1 MSTDRSLKATV
12 PPDMVSAGPATVGS
26 AAMRPP
32 IAVARGA
39 TVLEAARTM
48 TEHKIGAVVIGD
60 AHRSILTE
68 RDVVFAAVEGRL
80 DDPATSYA
88 TADPVIVPTE
98 TLLDEAARIMATE
111 GVRHL
116 LVEEDRRI
124 VGLFSVRD
132 LLANQTLVE
141 P

>member
-1 MSTDRSLKATV
+1 M
-12 PPDMVSAGPATVGS
+12 
-26 AAMRPP
+26 
-32 IAVARGA
+32 
-39 TVLEAARTM
+39 
-48 TEHKIGAVVIGD
+48 
-60 AHRSILTE
+60 
-68 RDVVFAAVEGRL
+68 
-80 DDPATSYA
+80 
-88 TADPVIVPTE
+88 IVPTE
-98 TLLDEAARIMATE
+98 TLLDEAAKIMATE